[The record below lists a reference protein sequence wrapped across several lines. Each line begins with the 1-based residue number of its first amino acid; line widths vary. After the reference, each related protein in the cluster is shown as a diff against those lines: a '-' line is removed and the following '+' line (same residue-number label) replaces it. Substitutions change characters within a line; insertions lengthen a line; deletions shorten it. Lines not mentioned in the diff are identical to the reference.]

1 MKKSELKQVI
11 RECIEEVINEATL
24 VQDVGEF
31 FKTLNPELQTPF
43 KELIWP
49 LLQKSSENKTKK
61 ARYVVELI
69 NAISHPESAHPTVLN
84 LMQQHDVDLRANA
97 KELNTLLPLL
107 STLKTSID
115 NQK

>member
-11 RECIEEVINEATL
+11 RECIEEVISEAAL
-24 VQDVGEF
+24 VQDVSEF
-31 FKTLNPELQTPF
+31 FKTLKPELQVPF
-43 KELIWP
+43 KKLIWP
-49 LLQKSSENKTKK
+49 LLQKSSEDKAKK
-61 ARYVVELI
+61 SRYVVELI
-69 NAISHPESAHPTVLN
+69 KAISHPESANPEVLN
-84 LMQQHDVDLRANA
+84 LMQNNNIDLRANA